1 MTQKIHL
8 QVGRRK
14 EVEVTRRAQHS
25 MRNSG
30 QDSRQTDGHVM
41 E

>member
-1 MTQKIHL
+1 MTQKVHL
-8 QVGRRK
+8 QVDRRK
-14 EVEVTRRAQHS
+14 EVEVTRTAEHS

-30 QDSRQTDGHVM
+30 QDSRQTDGHVT